1 LSELPKTICGPWR
14 YVLLCV
20 GMICTVLGIAG
31 IVLPGLPGTLFLL
44 IAVWAFSRSSERF
57 HLWLYNHPRFGAGVR
72 AWHEHGVIPPRAK
85 IAALTM
91 ISFSFALLWGFVLE
105 DWRLAAAT
113 GVVLALVAT
122 WIATRPGAIK
132 QEDPA

>member
-1 LSELPKTICGPWR
+1 MSELPKTICGPWR
-14 YVLLCV
+14 YVLFCFGILCTAV
-20 GMICTVLGIAG
+20 GIAG

-57 HLWLYNHPRFGAGVR
+57 HLWLYNHPRFGSGVR

-85 IAALTM
+85 IAAVTM
-91 ISFSFALLWGFVLE
+91 IGFSFALLWGFVLE
-105 DWRLAAAT
+105 DWRLAAVT
-113 GVVLALVAT
+113 GVVLALDAT